1 MVFSNFALKHF
12 LVTFDAIFDFPGK
25 AGSSISDLI
34 RKVKIVTEGLGGLL
48 KLIPVLKFAKN
59 NSVYHYF
66 RSSRIVQIQNGRQKS
81 YKEQS
86 DDKFNIRFVSMG
98 HQLIRI
104 MSIKL
109 KY

>member
-1 MVFSNFALKHF
+1 M
-12 LVTFDAIFDFPGK
+12 
-25 AGSSISDLI
+25 
-34 RKVKIVTEGLGGLL
+34 VTEGLGGL
-48 KLIPVLKFAKN
+48 ILKFAKN

-66 RSSRIVQIQNGRQKS
+66 RSSRIVQIQNGRQKG
-81 YKEQS
+81 YKEQL
-86 DDKFNIRFVSMG
+86 G